1 MRPFGFFS
9 LGTVKPQN
17 MIDSDDPENADATEA
32 IDNLEPGQTIG
43 YQRKTHTLFIEPE
56 TIGKAVD
63 FKTIFGNDQ
72 PVELEVGSGKALFL
86 RNAAKE
92 RPYHNFYGI
101 EIVRKYAFHGAD
113 RVKNLG
119 LTNVKI
125 MPGDALGFLKKVP
138 DRNIVTVH
146 LYYPDPWWK
155 RKHYKRRVFTTEFVR
170 DVQRVLVDLGQFLIV
185 TDVADYFE
193 HVELLMTEFPEF
205 ERQPVPESHEPVH
218 DLDYLTNFERKFRQ
232 EGRPIYRVAYLRK
245 ARLENGLGMDQVTSI
260 ILPLSP

>member
-1 MRPFGFFS
+1 M
-9 LGTVKPQN
+9 T
-17 MIDSDDPENADATEA
+17 DSDDPMVSHNTGPDDG
-32 IDNLEPGQTIG
+32 IVNPDNPMG
-43 YQRKTHTLFIEPE
+43 YQRKTHPLFIEPE
-56 TIGKAVD
+56 TIGTTVD
-63 FKTIFGNDQ
+63 FQAIFGNDH

-92 RPYHNFYGI
+92 RPDHNFYGI

-125 MPGDALGFLKKVP
+125 MPGDALSFLKKVP
-138 DRNIVTVH
+138 DRNIVTAH

-155 RKHYKRRVFTTEFVR
+155 RKHHKRRVFTTEFVSDIR
-170 DVQRVLVDLGQFLIV
+170 RVLVDNGQFLIV

-193 HVELLMTEFPEF
+193 HVQLLMTEFPEF
-205 ERQPVPESHEPVH
+205 QRQPEPESHEPEH

-232 EGRPIYRVAYLRK
+232 EGRPIYRVAYLRQP
-245 ARLENGLGMDQVTSI
+245 R
-260 ILPLSP
+260 

>member
-9 LGTVKPQN
+9 LGTVKPHN

-43 YQRKTHTLFIEPE
+43 YQRKTHPLFIEPE
-56 TIGKAVD
+56 TIGKTVD
-63 FKTIFGNDQ
+63 FKTFFGNDQ

-92 RPYHNFYGI
+92 RPNHNFYGI

-155 RKHYKRRVFTTEFVR
+155 RKHHKRRVFTTEFVR

-205 ERQPVPESHEPVH
+205 ERQSVPESHEPVH

-245 ARLENGLGMDQVTSI
+245 ARLENGL
-260 ILPLSP
+260 